1 MVDRLQELL
10 TVAAERA
17 EADGVE
23 ADGAFDGPVHRWA
36 ERNLSYRPG
45 QEFFVVAL
53 LTAELADRG
62 ARREGFRDQFDR
74 AAARMRGETCT
85 AKSK

>member
-1 MVDRLQELL
+1 MSDRLQELL

-23 ADGAFDGPVHRWA
+23 IDGAFNGPVHRWA
-36 ERNLSYRPG
+36 ERHLSYRPG
-45 QEFFVVAL
+45 QEFFVVSL
-53 LTAELADRG
+53 LTAELADRE

-74 AAARMRGETCT
+74 AASRLGVRA
-85 AKSK
+85 